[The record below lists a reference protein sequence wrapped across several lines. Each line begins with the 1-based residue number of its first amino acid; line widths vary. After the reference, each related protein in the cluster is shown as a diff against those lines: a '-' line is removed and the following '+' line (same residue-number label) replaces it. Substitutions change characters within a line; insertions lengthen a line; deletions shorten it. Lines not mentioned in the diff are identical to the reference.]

1 MRVRLS
7 LLLVVVLGLIL
18 IGIALYQS
26 LGQQSLGQPQQQ
38 FVTDLP
44 SYEVEDI
51 DISLANPAQTYQLL
65 KRNVAFEAKLC
76 GLALLVLLIVAIA
89 SSRLPILTDI
99 IEGAKERVW
108 QMIWANRPRSTDE
121 VEGRLLRL
129 SGGSP
134 AYRRTLLGRRRKTR

>member
-1 MRVRLS
+1 MRIRLS
-7 LLLVVVLGLIL
+7 LILVVVLGLIL

-26 LGQQSLGQPQQQ
+26 LGQPQQL
-38 FVTDLP
+38 FVADLP

-89 SSRLPILTDI
+89 SAKLPILTDI
-99 IEGAKERVW
+99 GEGAKERIW
-108 QMIWANRPRSTDE
+108 QMIFANRPRSGEE
-121 VEGRLLRL
+121 VKGRLLRL
-129 SGGSP
+129 TGDSP
-134 AYRRTLLGRRRKTR
+134 AYRRTLLGRRRRTGEKD